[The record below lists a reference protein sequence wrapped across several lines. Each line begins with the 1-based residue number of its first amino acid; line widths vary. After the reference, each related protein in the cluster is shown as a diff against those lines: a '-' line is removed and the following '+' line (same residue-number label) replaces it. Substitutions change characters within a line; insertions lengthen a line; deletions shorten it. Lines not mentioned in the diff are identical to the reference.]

1 VVLGLRGAAALRWL
15 TGFLTFFLAFA
26 LRTEPL
32 SDRIPPLGVIGLVV
46 TAAGVGSTI
55 GTSLGAVLRRLTP
68 EVVVTAVLLL
78 AAAGAAV
85 GALAY
90 GLVTVLVTGLC
101 AGLAASLGKL
111 ALDALV
117 QREVPEEV
125 RTSAFARSETVLQ
138 LAWVLGGGVG
148 IALPVAG
155 PWGLALATVVL
166 TAVLVLTAREAWA
179 GRRPATT

>member
-1 VVLGLRGAAALRWL
+1 VLGLRATAALRWF

-26 LRTEPL
+26 LRTDPL

-46 TAAGVGSTI
+46 AAAGIGSTI

-78 AAAGAAV
+78 AAAAAAV
-85 GALAY
+85 GALFY
-90 GLVTVLVTGLC
+90 GLVTVLATGLC

-111 ALDALV
+111 SLDALV

-138 LAWVLGGGVG
+138 LAWVIGGGVG

-155 PWGLALATVVL
+155 PWGLALAAVVL
-166 TAVLVLTAREAWA
+166 TVVLVLTARETWT
-179 GRRPATT
+179 GRHPVPA